1 MEGYFSQNQ
10 DSYLLFIVRGELL
23 QLLTQTHNMFCILLL
38 ILNLVSLTN
47 LLVWMQGLATF

>member
-10 DSYLLFIVRGELL
+10 DSYLLFIVHGELL
-23 QLLTQTHNMFCILLL
+23 QLLTQTHNVLHSSFNIE
-38 ILNLVSLTN
+38 LVSLTN